1 MAEPEVKKDDVD
13 PRAAM
18 NYPLLKFTDMKEE
31 MRMEAIEAISSAV
44 EKYPKKWDIAARTVK
59 ETMDKKYSPNWQV
72 IIGEGFGF
80 EVVSEKFCLIYM
92 YLGGSV
98 AVLCYKT

>member
-18 NYPLLKFTDMKEE
+18 NYPLLKADPMRKLARSPLGVARDAISRFDGRLVRFVRSWPTELCVQFTDMKEE

-44 EKYPKKWDIAARTVK
+44 EKYPKKWDVRPFILPH
-59 ETMDKKYSPNWQV
+59 S
-72 IIGEGFGF
+72 
-80 EVVSEKFCLIYM
+80 
-92 YLGGSV
+92 
-98 AVLCYKT
+98 